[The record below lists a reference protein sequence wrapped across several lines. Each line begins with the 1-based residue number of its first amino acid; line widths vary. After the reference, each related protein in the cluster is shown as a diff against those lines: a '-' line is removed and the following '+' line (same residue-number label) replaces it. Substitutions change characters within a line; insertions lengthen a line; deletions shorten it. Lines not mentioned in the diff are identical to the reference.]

1 MRTVRYM
8 WQIYNFFANFAVKQ
22 HHHMDSTPSKSYSHG
37 ELSRLINAALL
48 RDDTPAP
55 GKIANK
61 IYNDIMMGS
70 GAFARVSRMI
80 ETEAMHLIS
89 RDLPPSLLG
98 SPSSQTNITEALHPD
113 IRIRIETEFK
123 QYLNSETVRSE
134 VGTIYNEL
142 CDSIERAGWSFGIV
156 NLARAL
162 EILRDKIRKQANVY
176 NSSIALVGPYTDL
189 GPLYEAAC
197 CKTNVH
203 GNHYVDIQD
212 FYTAL
217 CDNTRTGCT
226 DIHFLPRHTPRSCR
240 MATSTGNHRKQCHTP
255 RTLQGHS
262 RSKCRKTEMPCFL
275 RSRPF
280 QPNGFGGYLS
290 F

>member
-113 IRIRIETEFK
+113 IRTRIETEFK

-226 DIHFLPRHTPRSCR
+226 EIASTFYRDTLHDLAEWPRLQAIIESNVTLHERCR
-240 MATSTGNHRKQCHTP
+240 AIADQNAGKP
-255 RTLQGHS
+255 
-262 RSKCRKTEMPCFL
+262 KCRVFSDPD
-275 RSRPF
+275 RSSPMD
-280 QPNGFGGYLS
+280 LVDI
-290 F
+290 

>member
-113 IRIRIETEFK
+113 IRTRIETEFK

-134 VGTIYNEL
+134 VGTIYDEL

-226 DIHFLPRHTPRSCR
+226 EIASAFYRDTLHDLAEWPRLQAIIESNVTLHERCR
-240 MATSTGNHRKQCHTP
+240 AIADQNAGKP
-255 RTLQGHS
+255 
-262 RSKCRKTEMPCFL
+262 KCRVFSDPD
-275 RSRPF
+275 RSSPMD
-280 QPNGFGGYLS
+280 LVDI
-290 F
+290 